1 MKHIL
6 IYLVIAL
13 GIFGLL
19 GWYFAQQ
26 EELQPQAVQ
35 SDLTMNNVAKQS
47 QLMVKMLFSDMSN
60 ETKNEFRTTL
70 QAELG
75 DMATV
80 EAHDCMG
87 SAEVQLSYAKKVLE
101 QGCAVLMLEPV
112 DDTVTDD
119 LLALAQE
126 YGVPVVLM
134 NRRATAEQLAAYDD
148 LYGIVMAEDTEDA
161 ELTRLADTIADYW
174 ANNRDDLDCWIQN
187 DKLSIAAVTEYG
199 FEESG
204 KWEKLQSL
212 LEELDCT
219 AVLCS
224 DTVTEYLNYNLEHAF
239 DAIYYKGPELI
250 LFSDSADAEKA
261 YTYYNDPTEYP
272 NGYGGTLW
280 AVMEADETAYNLY
293 KDGKVLFAEGSSGY
307 LMGRAA
313 AQMVKLLL
321 NGEAP
326 RVSIQLATPADGGK
340 TYLCNTVVLRNTIAV
355 EEPEETETAEEQ
367 NSVMSAPMK
376 IS

>member
-35 SDLTMNNVAKQS
+35 SNLLINNVAKQS
-47 QLMVKMLFSDMSN
+47 QLTVKMLFSDMSN

-75 DMATV
+75 DVAAV

-112 DDTVTDD
+112 DDTVTDE

-126 YGVPVVLM
+126 YGVPVILM
-134 NRRATAEQLAAYDD
+134 NRRATAEQLAACDN

-174 ANNRDDLDCWIQN
+174 ANNRDDLDCWIRN
-187 DKLSIAAVTEYG
+187 DTLSIAAVTEYG

-212 LEELDCT
+212 LAERDCT

-224 DTVTEYLNYNLEHAF
+224 DTITEYLNYNLEHAF
-239 DAIYYKGPELI
+239 DALYYKGPELI

-293 KDGKVLFAEGSSGY
+293 KDGKVLFAEGGSGY

-313 AQMVKLLL
+313 AQMVKLCC
-321 NGEAP
+321 
-326 RVSIQLATPADGGK
+326 VIQ
-340 TYLCNTVVLRNTIAV
+340 
-355 EEPEETETAEEQ
+355 
-367 NSVMSAPMK
+367 
-376 IS
+376 